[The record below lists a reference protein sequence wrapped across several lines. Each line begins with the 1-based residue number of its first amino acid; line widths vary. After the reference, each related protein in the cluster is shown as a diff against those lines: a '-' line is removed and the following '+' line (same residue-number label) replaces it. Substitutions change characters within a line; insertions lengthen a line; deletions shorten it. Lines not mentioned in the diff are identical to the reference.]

1 MGTRHQNSNVNQSPE
16 VPEFHQI
23 VALEL
28 SRHAS
33 DSRFQLRRATEQQN
47 KKRIN
52 RRMSRHEFEK
62 KNLAA
67 ENTVQ
72 REPVQLT

>member
-1 MGTRHQNSNVNQSPE
+1 MGIRNQNSNVNQSPQ
-16 VPEFHQI
+16 VPKFHKI

-33 DSRFQLRRATEQQN
+33 DSSNYEEQLSSKTKENHSTYESTWIWKQ
-47 KKRIN
+47 
-52 RRMSRHEFEK
+52 
-62 KNLAA
+62 NLAA